1 MPLQL
6 PNIKQPDFSNKT
18 TTKVNEIK
26 NDSGTG
32 NVPNKPAK
40 ATYNRFNTRNEM
52 NDSGTGKTI
61 NKVPTKGPT
70 EKKLQEVKERVEAN
84 RIANSNNRT
93 NAGTEIM
100 EFPTKTTPAKG
111 PTEKKLQEV
120 QARFDQRMSNI
131 NPILRNLGNLNY
143 NDVKKLLDDNKNLK
157 LLQNEL
163 STELSAKEIEELQN
177 EINTSV
183 NLAGKGTRAGTAAA
197 AVALI
202 TGLGKRGISLPY
214 YYTGG
219 HYDGTVPGV
228 NSEWGKTV
236 ASQGKNVYRDKW
248 SLDCSGFVW
257 WAMSTAGINDV
268 VHVATGS
275 NGYEGLGEE
284 TSFSDAKTG
293 DLIVNTKFREE
304 HVILVVDSYEDEF
317 GEKHLLCAESTG
329 GGNGSKSGVVLNEYT
344 QSITDNSY
352 IKVINMDNYYEKYGT
367 QESNSSN
374 NQVSSHSS
382 PFKAYNTRT
391 EMTDSGT
398 GRLTQTNRPNAT
410 QNSFNTRTEMTDSS
424 TGRLTQAN
432 RPNATQNSFNTR
444 TEMPDNSK
452 NRITN
457 IKGPTAEKLIEVE
470 NRYNNSK
477 KDNNDIYKI
486 NDLKYDKMTHQS
498 QPINRNTYGELDMS
512 TYPVGMSHEDQIA
525 RATLV
530 SKYLMKNGGFTAEQA
545 AAMAGVFVDENGC
558 VPGNVMEAEK
568 NGKGVPGTG
577 GNGYGAGIGAWTFG
591 DFKERCLAD
600 AGYPA
605 GTRIEDLTL
614 QQQCDLII
622 AMSQSTNWQSGS
634 NMKTYYDAL
643 KRCNNIEDASATAQI
658 ITGGVGKSSNWG
670 THPTVDEAKAMAD
683 WYAYS
688 NDNTYGYSDYHH
700 GMYERRLGY
709 SEEIYNNLVNDSTSV
724 GENAN
729 NGFSTTHYEE
739 N

>member
-410 QNSFNTRTEMTDSS
+410 QNSFNTRTEM
-424 TGRLTQAN
+424 
-432 RPNATQNSFNTR
+432 
-444 TEMPDNSK
+444 PDNSK

-577 GNGYGAGIGAWTFG
+577 GNGYGAWTFG

>member
-410 QNSFNTRTEMTDSS
+410 QNSFNTRTEM
-424 TGRLTQAN
+424 
-432 RPNATQNSFNTR
+432 
-444 TEMPDNSK
+444 PDNSK

>member
-26 NDSGTG
+26 
-32 NVPNKPAK
+32 
-40 ATYNRFNTRNEM
+40 